1 MHKVAVTMSDLDR
14 LRDLAGITSEADTGD
29 DVERTVAGHVD
40 NEKDMI
46 MKQLYQMGAQCVEL
60 YKLMATT
67 PDNSDYPHWW
77 QGKVI
82 KASDYLDQATE
93 YLTNELQAPEE
104 PQE

>member
-1 MHKVAVTMSDLDR
+1 MNDLDR

-29 DVERTVAGHVD
+29 ETQKTVAGHVD

-46 MKQLYQMGAQCVEL
+46 MKQLYLMGTQCVEL
-60 YKLMATT
+60 YKLMASTSDT
-67 PDNSDYPHWW
+67 SDYPHWW

-82 KASDYLDQATE
+82 KAAEYLDQATD
-93 YLTNELQAPEE
+93 YLGAELNAPDE